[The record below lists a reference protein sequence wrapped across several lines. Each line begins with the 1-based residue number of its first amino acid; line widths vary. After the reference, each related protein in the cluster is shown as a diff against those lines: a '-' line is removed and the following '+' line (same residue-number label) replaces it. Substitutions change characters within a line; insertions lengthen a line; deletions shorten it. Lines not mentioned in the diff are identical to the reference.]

1 MNPIKTAIV
10 AVGGVSKAARLCGVS
25 SRAINKW
32 VAAGKLPRTDFTGET
47 QHAVNLARGADGQ
60 FTADSLI
67 QASAAAYRH
76 TTDDSNSSGVSTAS
90 SAPEV
95 PVQAYSCLSLSSA

>member
-47 QHAVNLARGADGQ
+47 HHAVNLARGADGQ
-60 FTADSLI
+60 FTADALI
-67 QASAAAYRH
+67 QASAVAYRH
-76 TTDDSNSSGVSTAS
+76 SIDDRNSSGMSTAC

-95 PVQAYSCLSLSSA
+95 PVNQSSTARVSL